1 MQRIINYIFDRAIYY
16 KRRLLTL
23 EKILELLNGITEET
37 SIEEARRIVL
47 DAVEMCNT
55 VLDDLK
61 ALKDLVD
68 EQNNSLTDKDY
79 EIARLKEENGR
90 IYRDRAE
97 QIVKNSEAKIDEV
110 EEKTQDELEAEL
122 MESIDI

>member
-1 MQRIINYIFDRAIYY
+1 M
-16 KRRLLTL
+16 

-55 VLDDLK
+55 VLDDMK

-68 EQNNSLTDKDY
+68 EQNTSLTDKDY

-97 QIVKNSEAKIDEV
+97 QIVKNSEAEIDKV
-110 EEKTQDELEAEL
+110 EEKTQDELEEEFL
-122 MESIDI
+122 ENIDI

>member
-1 MQRIINYIFDRAIYY
+1 M
-16 KRRLLTL
+16 

-55 VLDDLK
+55 VLDDMK

-68 EQNNSLTDKDY
+68 EQNTSLTDKDY

>member
-1 MQRIINYIFDRAIYY
+1 M
-16 KRRLLTL
+16 

-68 EQNNSLTDKDY
+68 EQNASLTDKDY

>member
-1 MQRIINYIFDRAIYY
+1 M
-16 KRRLLTL
+16 

-68 EQNNSLTDKDY
+68 EQNASLTDKDY

-97 QIVKNSEAKIDEV
+97 QIVKNSEAKIDEL